1 LAINLDGWTL
11 RDEDG
16 HRHTF
21 HDSRF
26 AGRSTVHVHT
36 GQGRD
41 SRTDV
46 YHGRRNYVWDNRSD
60 TSNLRNDPAA
70 SSTTSPGAA
79 TATAPATDTRLAVP
93 VS

>member
-36 GQGRD
+36 GQGRY

-60 TSNLRNDPAA
+60 TANLRNDPGRFIDDE
-70 SSTTSPGAA
+70 SWGRNRHGA
-79 TATAPATDTRLAVP
+79 RH
-93 VS
+93 